1 VFRIGVDCRKIN
13 DGGIGVYLKGLL
25 NSWRELN
32 VPAHFYLFC
41 NREDM
46 GSLKYPSDIFELIL
60 HDYPKYSISELFS
73 FSKPLARLKADIFFT
88 PHYTLPFNL
97 PCPAVVT
104 IHDLIHL
111 FYETRYGIVGKL
123 YAKYMLRH
131 ACKRAEIVL
140 TDSIN
145 SSTDINSFFPEWSNK
160 VKVIYPAVDR
170 NIFRRLSQ
178 DDIVEFKTA
187 MKLPDDFALYTG
199 ALKPH
204 KNPLALVRIANETN
218 IPLVVAT
225 RDWKIFDHKLVPL
238 LSDGSRIMK
247 ISITSDRQMAL
258 LYNAARMMIFP
269 SFYEG
274 FGLPPL
280 EAMACG
286 LPVVCSDSSSLPEVV
301 GDAAMLFDPR
311 NDTDIV
317 DKINLCWRDEA
328 TRDILIAR
336 GENRAKLFCWRDS
349 ASRIFELFERILT
362 R

>member
-1 VFRIGVDCRKIN
+1 MFRIAIDCRKIN
-13 DGGIGVYLKGLL
+13 DGGIGVYLRNLL
-25 NSWRELN
+25 NSWQELN

-41 NREDM
+41 NRDDM
-46 GSLKYPSDIFELIL
+46 GSLKYTSDMFEPIC
-60 HDYPKYSISELFS
+60 HDYPKYSIRELFS
-73 FSKPLARLKADIFFT
+73 FSNPLAKLKANLFFT

-111 FYETRYGIVGKL
+111 FYGTRFGITGNL

-131 ACKRAEIVL
+131 ACKKAEIIL

-145 SSTDINSFFPEWSNK
+145 SSKDIDSFFPKWSDK

-170 NIFRRLSQ
+170 NIFRRLPPN
-178 DDIVEFKTA
+178 DISEFKMA
-187 MKLPDDFALYTG
+187 MRLPDEFALYTG

-204 KNPLALVRIANETN
+204 KNPMAMVKIANETG

-225 RDWKIFDHKLVPL
+225 RDWKIFDRNLESL
-238 LSDGSRIMK
+238 LNKGTQISK
-247 ISITSDRQMAL
+247 ISITSDGQMAL
-258 LYNAARMMIFP
+258 LYNAARLLVFP
-269 SFYEG
+269 SYYEG

-286 LPVVCSDSSSLPEVV
+286 LPVVCSNSSSLPEVV
-301 GDAAMLFDPR
+301 GDAALLFNPR
-311 NDTDIV
+311 DDRDII
-317 DKINLCWRDEA
+317 DKVNLCWRDKA

-336 GENRAKLFCWRDS
+336 GNSRAELFCWRDS
-349 ASRIFELFERILT
+349 ASRIFELFERILAS
-362 R
+362 